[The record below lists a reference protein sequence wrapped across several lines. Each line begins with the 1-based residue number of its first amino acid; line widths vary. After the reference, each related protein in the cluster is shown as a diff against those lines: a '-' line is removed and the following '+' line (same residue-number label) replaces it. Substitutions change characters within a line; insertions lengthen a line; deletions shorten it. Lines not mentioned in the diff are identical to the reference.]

1 MPRRPDP
8 LKELLD
14 LQERMN
20 RLFDET
26 LGADLDGTGA
36 VTPAWVPA
44 ADVYDKGDAY
54 VLELELPGL
63 SRDEVDVQ
71 VQGRELTIRGER
83 HPMGGRSAAFHRLER
98 RYGLFLRTFRFE
110 VDIEPSGIEAQITNG
125 LLRLDVPKV
134 QPRPVSRA
142 VKVSRRPAGS

>member
-26 LGADLDGTGA
+26 LGGDILDALGA
-36 VTPAWVPA
+36 TTPSWAPV
-44 ADVYDKGDAY
+44 ADVYDKGEAY

-63 SRDEVDVQ
+63 VREDIDIQ
-71 VQGRELTIRGER
+71 IKGRELAVRGER
-83 HPMGGRSAAFHRLER
+83 HPLGGHSAAFHRLER
-98 RYGLFLRTFRFE
+98 RYGPFSRVFRFD
-110 VDIEPSGIEAQITNG
+110 VDIDADGIKAEIREG
-125 LLRLDVPKV
+125 LLRLDVPK
-134 QPRPVSRA
+134 
-142 VKVSRRPAGS
+142 KPARSTKRTVRVTRSNS